1 MQSKHATIRKAT
13 ITKKLPCHHQTQ
25 NPSYQIQSFQLASL
39 QEQIRS
45 WLQQGQPSA
54 LEPEINDKD

>member
-1 MQSKHATIRKAT
+1 
-13 ITKKLPCHHQTQ
+13 
-25 NPSYQIQSFQLASL
+25 L

-45 WLQQGQPSA
+45 WLQQRQPSA